1 MLGADAA
8 RPRAL
13 DRARLDVPADVDPK
27 KAFRRR
33 AEHHAIGKIQVRR
46 EGGGISRAEA
56 AIQGPR
62 WLIERGLESLREV
75 RLKDVAGEDVLAHAR
90 HRGEI
95 AAVRE
100 RRTQCETRVP
110 PAVFDREG
118 WRRRW
123 PQRERYPRDRYRAR
137 RVGVNVVVR
146 LQMLAH
152 LGGARGSPPLACLG
166 RCLRQAGRD
175 EPCARFVVIPG
186 EDPVVHAK
194 HDVGQG
200 EVFVARC
207 RKALERAAPVVCEVA
222 RRAALKGWQSRYGFG
237 RMRRE
242 QRPNRVERVAVDG
255 VPRSLELVEIDALG
269 PRSLA
274 PYHRHRIGRE
284 KRVTTEPWALSCA
297 VEEQA
302 VWKVAEQFTAANRIG
317 HRNKLL
323 DDRSD
328 PMFRHRNRRQGRRVA
343 TVVSTARARPSR
355 RRAA

>member
-1 MLGADAA
+1 
-8 RPRAL
+8 
-13 DRARLDVPADVDPK
+13 
-27 KAFRRR
+27 RR

-110 PAVFDREG
+110 P
-118 WRRRW
+118 
-123 PQRERYPRDRYRAR
+123 
-137 RVGVNVVVR
+137 
-146 LQMLAH
+146 
-152 LGGARGSPPLACLG
+152 
-166 RCLRQAGRD
+166 
-175 EPCARFVVIPG
+175 
-186 EDPVVHAK
+186 
-194 HDVGQG
+194 
-200 EVFVARC
+200 
-207 RKALERAAPVVCEVA
+207 VVCEVA

-255 VPRSLELVEIDALG
+255 VPRSLEPVEIDALG

-297 VEEQA
+297 VE
-302 VWKVAEQFTAANRIG
+302 
-317 HRNKLL
+317 
-323 DDRSD
+323 
-328 PMFRHRNRRQGRRVA
+328 
-343 TVVSTARARPSR
+343 
-355 RRAA
+355 